1 MLIPVSFFVALA
13 LAIFSYSQ
21 GQGGPVAGLVFFG
34 VLFIGV
40 LVHVTK
46 PLIMKVRPIDPEGRP
61 EE

>member
-21 GQGGPVAGLVFFG
+21 GQGGPVAGIVFFG

-40 LVHVTK
+40 LINVIK
-46 PLIMKVRPIDPEGRP
+46 PQALGARPKD
-61 EE
+61 

>member
-34 VLFIGV
+34 ALFLGV
-40 LVHVTK
+40 LAHVTR
-46 PLIMKVRPIDPEGRP
+46 PLVLKLRPLAPGGRRKA
-61 EE
+61 